1 MAHRRG
7 QSAAEAARQEDR
19 LSNRLGGG
27 SAARRA
33 SEGHRDADR
42 VARSHPGERQGMNIN
57 FNIPSWIAE
66 GLGPVTFGIFGFT
79 ASRFFDSRLK
89 ASEQAK
95 TLSDN
100 VLNLT
105 SAVTNASQEIN
116 TIREE
121 IHNVT
126 GDLKKEIHEQIGG
139 LREELK
145 EARMEYRDRLALID
159 NRMNVISVQT
169 LENKKNIQEC
179 SSARDRDI
187 DLEL

>member
-1 MAHRRG
+1 MVPG
-7 QSAAEAARQEDR
+7 GSQGAAEAAQQEGWLSDR
-19 LSNRLGGG
+19 LRGGG
-27 SAARRA
+27 AARRA

-42 VARSHPGERQGMNIN
+42 AARSSDRERQGMNIN
-57 FNIPSWIAE
+57 FNLPDWIAE

-89 ASEQAK
+89 ASEQAR

-105 SAVTNASQEIN
+105 SAVTNASQDIN
-116 TIREE
+116 SVRQE
-121 IHNVT
+121 IHNVS

-145 EARMEYRDRLALID
+145 EARMEYRDRLALMD
-159 NRMNVISVQT
+159 SRMNAISIES
-169 LENKKNIQEC
+169 LEHRRSIQEC
-179 SSARDRDI
+179 CKDKNVN
-187 DLEL
+187 LG